1 METTTG
7 TLLGK
12 KSFDAADEVRT
23 FDHGRLEI
31 VTVNGH
37 TIGRA
42 TFEPGWRWSQSIKPI
57 AQTELCESEH
67 LGYIESGR
75 MHIVMRDGSEVEYG
89 PGDAMHLPSGHD
101 GWVVGDEPCVT
112 IDFVGFKDYGRAK

>member
-1 METTTG
+1 MATSTG

-23 FDHGRLEI
+23 FDKGRLEI

-42 TFEPGWRWSQSIKPI
+42 TFEPGWRWSECIKPI
-57 AQTELCESEH
+57 VQTDMCEAEH
-67 LGYIESGR
+67 LGYIQSGR
-75 MHIVMRDGSEVEYG
+75 MHIVMRDGSEGDYG
-89 PGDAMHLPSGHD
+89 PGDAMHLAPGHD
-101 GWVVGDEPCVT
+101 GWVVGNEPCVT
-112 IDFVGFKDYGRAK
+112 IDFVGFADYARKK